1 MENSRVSLEA
11 ISDVN
16 STDDQQAPPAAMDLA
31 DDDLEV
37 EEIEEIDDVQTLEAA
52 PVPAA
57 PPAVQPTPQT
67 DAPPAGANAAQAGSE
82 VEDDGDEV
90 MELDADDIDI
100 EMEDAPPESPA
111 DEMKSASPE
120 SAGAGNAMAAA
131 TAQPSD
137 SGVMSSLDDM
147 LNEAIDAAESA
158 SDAGASDEAP
168 TVISEALAK
177 DIDACARGLRT
188 LTPASGAKVHEEWL
202 GHVLMGY
209 APFCVSIRDRGAAG
223 DVDFSPLRSMTK
235 SP

>member
-1 MENSRVSLEA
+1 MENVYIFQETPSAE
-11 ISDVN
+11 N
-16 STDDQQAPPAAMDLA
+16 GTDEQESAPAAMDLA
-31 DDDLEV
+31 EDDLDI
-37 EEIEEIDDVQTLEAA
+37 EEIEEIDDVQALEAA
-52 PVPAA
+52 PMPAA
-57 PPAVQPTPQT
+57 PPAVQPVPQM
-67 DAPPAGANAAQAGSE
+67 DALPDGANAAEAGNE
-82 VEDDGDEV
+82 AEDDGDEV

-111 DEMKSASPE
+111 EMKSASPE
-120 SAGAGNAMAAA
+120 SGGAGNAMAAA
-131 TAQPSD
+131 PAQPPASA
-137 SGVMSSLDDM
+137 VMSSLDDM

-168 TVISEALAK
+168 IVISEALAK